1 MQVQARL
8 RHYRVAPRKAR
19 LVTDMIKGMDVS
31 RAIDTLQVTQKKC
44 APAVRK
50 LVQSAVA
57 NADQRGDMDLDALYI
72 ARAYVDEGPTMRRF
86 QPRAMGRATRINKRT
101 SHITIVLDDERQ

>member
-86 QPRAMGRATRINKRT
+86 QPRAMGRATRINKRS

>member
-8 RHYRVAPRKAR
+8 RHYRMAPRKTR
-19 LVTDMIKGMDVS
+19 LVTDMIRGMEVD
-31 RAIDTLQVTQKKC
+31 RALETLQVTNKKC
-44 APAVRK
+44 APVIRK
-50 LVQSAVA
+50 LLQSAVA
-57 NADQRGDMDLDALYI
+57 NADQGGNMDLDALYI

-101 SHITIVLDDERQ
+101 SHITIVLDDERE